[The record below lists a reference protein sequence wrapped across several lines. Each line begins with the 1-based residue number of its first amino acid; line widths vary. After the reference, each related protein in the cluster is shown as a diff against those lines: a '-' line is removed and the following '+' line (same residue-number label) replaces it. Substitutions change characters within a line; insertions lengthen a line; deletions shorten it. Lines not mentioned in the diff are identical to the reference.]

1 MTLSEN
7 TPIGFPGLGIDSI
20 DPPSGFNPFGI
31 DFEVKFYGVIIAFGL
46 FLAVLYCMKRCKE
59 FGLTRDNV
67 LDIALVGVP
76 CAIVGARL
84 YYVLLYGTPF
94 NQWLRIRDGGLAIYG
109 GVIGS
114 ILGFGIYCLISKER
128 RKRFLPSMDMAG
140 LGLLI
145 GQSIGR
151 WGNFFN
157 REAFGSYCDNFLA
170 MRLPEKCINGLA
182 DSPAIALLKEKA
194 VEGGY
199 EGFVQVHPTFLYES
213 LWNVAGLILIH
224 FLSKKRRFDG
234 QIFVYYIAW
243 YGLGRFFIEGLRTD
257 SLMSGSL
264 RASQVIALVSF
275 VAGVVLL
282 TVILGF
288 KKPDPANMLV
298 NTPCTT
304 SKTESEE

>member
-1 MTLSEN
+1 MKVLEG
-7 TPIGFPGLGIDSI
+7 TPISFPGLGIEAI
-20 DPPSGFNPFGI
+20 DPPTGFTLFG
-31 DFEVKFYGVIIAFGL
+31 DFEIKFYGVIIAFGL
-46 FLAVLYCMKRCKE
+46 FLAVLYCMKRSKA
-59 FGLTRDNV
+59 FGLTSDNII
-67 LDIALVGVP
+67 DIALVGVP
-76 CAIVGARL
+76 CAVVGARL

-109 GVIGS
+109 GVIGA
-114 ILGFGIYCLISKER
+114 ILGVLLFSLTSKER
-128 RKRFLPSMDMAG
+128 RARFLPSTDVAG

-170 MRLPEKCINGLA
+170 MRLPEKCIRHLA
-182 DSPAIALLKEKA
+182 EGPALQELRQKA
-194 VEGGY
+194 IEGGY

-213 LWNVAGLILIH
+213 LWNAVGFLLLH

-234 QIFVYYIAW
+234 QVFLYYLAW

-264 RASQVIALVSF
+264 RTSQVVALVSLVLSVALILFTLF
-275 VAGVVLL
+275 V
-282 TVILGF
+282 
-288 KKPDPANMLV
+288 KKPAPENMLV
-298 NTPCTT
+298 NRMT
-304 SKTESEE
+304 SKQETEE